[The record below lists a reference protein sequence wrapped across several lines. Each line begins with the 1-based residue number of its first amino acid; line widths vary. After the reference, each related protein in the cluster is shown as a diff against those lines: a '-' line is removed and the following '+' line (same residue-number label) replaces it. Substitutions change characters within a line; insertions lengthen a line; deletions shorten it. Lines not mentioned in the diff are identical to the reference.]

1 LPVTL
6 IEAQSAGLPCLI
18 SDTITS
24 EVDMGIG
31 LVHYMPLADQKSWIN
46 KIRHL
51 KSEKRSRDIAQIAL
65 AKQGY
70 DIRKT
75 AKLTETTYLTLG
87 ENAI

>member
-31 LVHYMPLADQKSWIN
+31 LVHYMPLTDQKSWIN

-75 AKLTETTYLTLG
+75 AELTETTYLTLG